1 AIARRADGHRASV
14 CARRGRS
21 RRRHRGR
28 HARREVARVDAL
40 RRDAAGPVGV
50 PVGGADPRR
59 RLARRQLRAGSACEP
74 RRSDGRAARRVD
86 VPFPDQP
93 SARTFL
99 AMADFMNMLRQA
111 QQVQGRLQ
119 ELQQELENKTV
130 SASSGGGMVTVTA
143 DGKGQVRAVKID
155 PTVVNPNDIEM
166 LEDLVLSAV
175 TEAQKK
181 AAELAQE
188 EMKRLTGGLSL
199 PFKLPF

>member
-1 AIARRADGHRASV
+1 
-14 CARRGRS
+14 
-21 RRRHRGR
+21 
-28 HARREVARVDAL
+28 
-40 RRDAAGPVGV
+40 
-50 PVGGADPRR
+50 
-59 RLARRQLRAGSACEP
+59 
-74 RRSDGRAARRVD
+74 
-86 VPFPDQP
+86 
-93 SARTFL
+93 
-99 AMADFMNMLRQA
+99 MADFMNMLRQA

-130 SASSGGGMVTVTA
+130 TASSGGGMVTVTA
-143 DGKGQVRAVKID
+143 DGKGQVRAIKID
-155 PTVVNPNDIEM
+155 PTVINPADVEM